1 MPRVSTLVLLVAAKT
16 RKLEAALT
24 TLAGRQH
31 ASVTREQLLALGFTR
46 HQIAHRIAIGMLVPV
61 HPGVYLVGH
70 ATAPLAHEAAAVLA
84 CRPRAF
90 LSHLT
95 AARLLRIPAPDPVA
109 IDVTVVGRWRRSL
122 DGVRVRAI
130 TNLRSA
136 ELRRYEGIPISSPSL
151 TLLDLA
157 GAAAQNVLVAALNEA
172 RVQRLMTDDELRA
185 TLAAHPKRR
194 GARALSGLLESER
207 GPNVTRSVAER
218 RALRVMRA
226 HGIEPDASDVQI
238 GPYRADFLF
247 ARERLV
253 VEIDGYRYHATPK
266 RFFGDRRRTAYFAS
280 RGFQLFPLT
289 WDDLGPGAL
298 DAMANLRRTLDLR
311 GREA

>member
-157 GAAAQNVLVAALNEA
+157 GAAGQNVLVAALNEA

-194 GARALSGLLESER
+194 GL
-207 GPNVTRSVAER
+207 
-218 RALRVMRA
+218 
-226 HGIEPDASDVQI
+226 
-238 GPYRADFLF
+238 GPYPACSNPN
-247 ARERLV
+247 AGPTSLV
-253 VEIDGYRYHATPK
+253 RWRSGVHCG
-266 RFFGDRRRTAYFAS
+266 
-280 RGFQLFPLT
+280 
-289 WDDLGPGAL
+289 
-298 DAMANLRRTLDLR
+298 
-311 GREA
+311 